1 MGPIHV
7 FEIAQRRNEWLARQQ
22 AVIAGNIAN
31 ANTPGFKT
39 RELAPFEEVIT
50 GALPLAATRPGHLQS
65 TAAAPPAAAADRA
78 GAGGETFHS
87 GNDVSLEQEFMKAG
101 EVMRAYSLNAGL
113 IKTFHRLLLAS
124 AKG

>member
-1 MGPIHV
+1 MGPIHLFDV
-7 FEIAQRRNEWLARQQ
+7 AQRRNDWLGRQQ

-39 RELAPFEEVIT
+39 RELAPFEEIVT
-50 GALPLAATRPGHLQS
+50 GALPLAATHAGHLQS
-65 TAAAPPAAAADRA
+65 AAVAPPAVAAERA
-78 GAGGETFHS
+78 GAGGETLHS

-101 EVMRAYSLNAGL
+101 EVMRAYSLNTGL

>member
-1 MGPIHV
+1 MGPIQL
-7 FEIAQRRNEWLARQQ
+7 FDIAQRRNEWLARQQ

-39 RELAPFEEVIT
+39 RELAPFADLVT
-50 GALPLAATRPGHLQS
+50 GALPLAATRAGHLQASS
-65 TAAAPPAAAADRA
+65 TPPTAPAAERAPAA
-78 GAGGETFHS
+78 GETFHS

-101 EVMRAYSLNAGL
+101 EVMRSYSLNTGL
-113 IKTFHRLLLAS
+113 IKSFHRLLLAS

>member
-1 MGPIHV
+1 MSPIHL
-7 FEIAQRRNEWLARQQ
+7 FDLAQRRNDWLARQQ

-39 RELAPFEEVIT
+39 REIAPFEEMLAS
-50 GALPLAATRPGHLQS
+50 ALPLAATHAGHLQAV
-65 TAAAPPAAAADRA
+65 AAAPAAPAADRA
-78 GAGGETFHS
+78 DASGETFHS

-101 EVMRAYSLNAGL
+101 DVMRAYSLNTGL
-113 IKTFHRLLLAS
+113 IKSFHRLLLAS

>member
-1 MGPIHV
+1 MGPIHL
-7 FEIAQRRNEWLARQQ
+7 FDIAQRRNEWLARQQ

-39 RELAPFEEVIT
+39 RELAPFESLVT
-50 GALPLAATRPGHLQS
+50 GALPLAATHAGHLQAS
-65 TAAAPPAAAADRA
+65 TTPPTAPATERV
-78 GAGGETFHS
+78 GASGETFHS
-87 GNDVSLEQEFMKAG
+87 GNDVSLEQEFMKSG
-101 EVMRAYSLNAGL
+101 EVMRTYSLNAGL